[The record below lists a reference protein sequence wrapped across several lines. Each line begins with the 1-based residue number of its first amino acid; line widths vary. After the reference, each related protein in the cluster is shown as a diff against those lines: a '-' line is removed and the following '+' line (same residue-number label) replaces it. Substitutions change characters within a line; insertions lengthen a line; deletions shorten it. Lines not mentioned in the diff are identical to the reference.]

1 MYNFLNDR
9 YWEAK
14 MKIGVISDTHD
25 NVPKIEAAVRYFN
38 RIGVEAVL
46 HCGDFVAPFALL
58 PFKELSPKLYLVYG
72 NNDGEKKGLSALAAA
87 NGWTLGNAPMEV
99 ELGGKKI
106 AMLHEPD
113 RLEDLRR
120 AGRHD
125 LLLYGHT
132 HKPRALH
139 DNGRLAL
146 NPGEAGGWLSGKA
159 TLAVVELETM
169 AVTFHVIGETGETP
183 AAL

>member
-1 MYNFLNDR
+1 MTECR
-9 YWEAK
+9 IVEAK

-25 NVPKIEAAVRYFN
+25 NVPKIEAAVGYFN
-38 RIGVEAVL
+38 RAGVDAVL

-58 PFKELSPKLYLVYG
+58 PFKELLPKLYLVYG
-72 NNDGEKKGLSALAAA
+72 NNDGEKKGLRALAAA
-87 NGWTLGNAPMEV
+87 NGWTLGNMPMEV

-113 RLEDLRR
+113 RLEDMRR

-125 LLLYGHT
+125 LIVYGHT
-132 HKPRALH
+132 HKPRASH
-139 DNGRLAL
+139 DGGRLAL
-146 NPGEAGGWLSGKA
+146 NPGEGGGWLSGKA
-159 TLAVVELETM
+159 TLAVVDLETM
-169 AVTFHVIGETGETP
+169 AVTFHEIGQSGEMP